1 MSTRRTRWLAI
12 LLAFT
17 FLAAA
22 CGGESDGDGDGDT
35 SADDGGGADDGSG
48 DDGGDDGGD
57 DDGDGGDDGGGDD
70 GGDDGSGDDGGDDGG
85 SDDGEPNI
93 WEDARGG
100 VFADFQST
108 YDRGNHPFTQIDA
121 VCLPH
126 DAASDRIDTDAGIT
140 ADEVRIGHIR
150 SRLEDAVDL
159 GFGIPVGDPEEMFE
173 VLVDYVNEECGGIR
187 GRMIN
192 LGYAE
197 ADLLGAEVDS
207 SRNQACLA
215 MTEDFDAVIVMNS
228 SGFQGTAN
236 LCIVEEQQT
245 SFISTQGQTEEF
257 MARGEDRLI
266 SMSPTLEE
274 SVRFMAQ
281 DLIDSGALDGKTL
294 GVAAPNTPGQAE
306 AVEAGLVDT
315 LENAGFDVVFDVIDC
330 AGGTLCSGGVP
341 QSVTN
346 MRDAG
351 VDVFFNVLNILSAP
365 GYIAEMVNQGYEPGD
380 VQFYASDFNSQA
392 SELVSGQ
399 IANNVDAGNLYNGA
413 EIIDFRDTGQER
425 RDGYE
430 PNPFAAECNR
440 VYAAGSPSG
449 ASHAWD
455 DEGDSAYNMV
465 SSVCGILRLALR
477 AIYDAGENPTVADVQ
492 ATLASLGPI
501 DTGGQTPA
509 TLVPGKTQSADAI
522 QTMDWIFPCDQVQ
535 PFTRSGGDPICITGR
550 GDWRPAPR

>member
-1 MSTRRTRWLAI
+1 MSTRTTRWLAI

-22 CGGESDGDGDGDT
+22 CGGESSDGDGDASVDGTGDD
-35 SADDGGGADDGSG
+35 SGDDSG
-48 DDGGDDGGD
+48 DDGTGTGDDGT
-57 DDGDGGDDGGGDD
+57 GDDGTGDD
-70 GGDDGSGDDGGDDGG
+70 GTGDDGTGDDGS
-85 SDDGEPNI
+85 SGEPNFY
-93 WEDARGG
+93 EDPRGG
-100 VFADFQST
+100 VFDEFQQT
-108 YDRGNHPFTQIDA
+108 YDRSDDPFTQIDA

-126 DAASDRIDTDAGIT
+126 DAASDRVDTDAGIT

-150 SRLEDAVDL
+150 SRLEEAVDI
-159 GFGIPVGDPEEMFE
+159 GFGIPVGDPEEMFD
-173 VLVDYVNEECGGIR
+173 VLVDYVNTECGGVR
-187 GRMIN
+187 GRTVN

-197 ADLLGAEVDS
+197 APLLGDQVDAE
-207 SRNQACLA
+207 RNQACLA

-236 LCIVEEQQT
+236 LCLVEEQET
-245 SFISTQGQTEEF
+245 AFISTQGQTEEW
-257 MARGEDRLI
+257 MERGEDRLI

-274 SVRFMAQ
+274 SVRFMAL
-281 DLIDSGALDGKTL
+281 DLIANGALEGKTL

-315 LENAGFDVVFDVIDC
+315 LNDAGFDIVFDVIDC
-330 AGGTLCSGGVP
+330 GGGTVCAGGVP

-346 MRDAG
+346 MRNAG

-365 GYIAEMVNQGYEPGD
+365 GYVAEMVNQGYEVGD

-413 EIIDFRDTGQER
+413 QIIDFRATGSER
-425 RDGYE
+425 EPGFE

-440 VYAAGSPSG
+440 VYAENSPSG

-465 SSVCGILRLALR
+465 SSVCSILRIALR
-477 AIYDAGENPTVADVQ
+477 AIYNAGDNPTVADVQ
-492 ATLASLGPI
+492 AALANLGPV
-501 DTGGQTPA
+501 DTGGQIPA
-509 TLVPGKTQSADAI
+509 SITPGKTQTADAI
-522 QTMDWIFPCDQVQ
+522 QTLDWVFPCDQPQ
-535 PFTRSGGDPICITGR
+535 PFTRANGEPICITGQN
-550 GDWRPAPR
+550 DWRPAPR